1 MTERFP
7 NLPDGSAEKKNIAIR
22 IFGRR
27 FYKDQTPVEYLAE
40 FLLVFASAKNR
51 EGGLRH
57 QFPEAA
63 PGAAELEYWPQDR
76 LPLKFFSFF
85 ASSKLETR
93 HPVHSAAYRDAV
105 DRLKKRIGSGSEQ
118 KRDLTVRLL
127 QSLFSGFV
135 GVAQNR
141 TWATQTFLP
150 ASDCLLAR
158 EVDWRHTAALGE
170 KNPTEWG
177 DISKHFEL
185 NTHNFMAR
193 GGEQIYLQMLNVF
206 SDFASDSVNSIR
218 NDVDDSY
225 RHLGDDSKWKDS
237 LESHLKSILEK
248 VENHIGGLASFVEE
262 AWGDFCNKGEPKPGT
277 LGWVP
282 KSSAAEAYLLVSEML
297 NVVSSSH
304 GSLQK
309 VEFLQDLCCLHVL
322 RTLCFQSRR
331 WTDVREETP
340 GFVGNY
346 AWIAC
351 ARDGEPAAQGRTLAV
366 EGHFKVEEML
376 FRSVRME
383 PDATEKAAADAD
395 EHILKLFRKLGK
407 EIGVLVPRTG
417 RNIRFVLPNSVIRLL
432 VAALIAPGDRIRL
445 SEFYRRLFAHY
456 GIAICSGEL
465 ATAVKW
471 VGKPNSD
478 VATAQDSSWFED
490 ELRRGGF
497 LIVLSDAVSIVV
509 NPYK

>member
-7 NLPDGSAEKKNIAIR
+7 NLPDGSAEKKNLAIR

-40 FLLVFASAKNR
+40 FLLVFASAKNS

-57 QFPEAA
+57 QFPAVTS
-63 PGAAELEYWPQDR
+63 GAAELKYWPQDR

-93 HPVHSAAYRDAV
+93 HPVHSAAYRNAL
-105 DRLKKRIGSGSEQ
+105 DRLKKQIGSGSEQ
-118 KRDLTVRLL
+118 KRNLTIRLL

-158 EVDWRHTAALGE
+158 EVDWRHTDAL
-170 KNPTEWG
+170 KDNPADWYDTV
-177 DISKHFEL
+177 KHFET

-206 SDFASDSVNSIR
+206 SSFGSDAVNGIR
-218 NDVDDSY
+218 TEDSY
-225 RHLGDDSKWKDS
+225 RHLGDDSQWKES
-237 LESHLKSILEK
+237 LEGHLKSMLEK
-248 VENHIGGLASFVEE
+248 VENHIGGLSSFVEE
-262 AWGDFCNKGEPKPGT
+262 AWKDLRGVEESKASP

-282 KSSAAEAYLLVSEML
+282 KDTASEAYLLLSEML

-309 VEFLQDLCCLHVL
+309 VEFLQALCCLHVL

-331 WTDVREETP
+331 RTDVREKTP
-340 GFVGNY
+340 GFTGNY

-351 ARDGEPAAQGRTLAV
+351 AREGELAAQGRTLAV
-366 EGHFKVEEML
+366 EGHFKLEEML

-383 PDATEKAAADAD
+383 PDATEKASADAD
-395 EHILKLFRKLGK
+395 EHVLKLYRKLGK

-417 RNIRFVLPNSVIRLL
+417 KNIRFVLPNAIIRLL

-471 VGKPNSD
+471 LGKSNSD